1 MSTTIV
7 GAGFVAGATV
17 KIGSVPATGVHVVD
31 ATHVH
36 AMAPARPAGT
46 LNDVSVTN
54 PGNLTGILPSGWMS
68 DFLDVPGSNPFH
80 GDVVSIVRAGITAG
94 CGGGDYCPAL
104 AVTRAQMAVFL
115 LRAEHGAAYQPP
127 PATGSVFLDVPASAF
142 AAAWIERLAA
152 EGITGGCGGGNYC
165 PGAPVSR
172 AQMAPLLL
180 RTEHG
185 PSYQPPA
192 ATGTVFLDV
201 PASAFA
207 AAWIERLHAEGV
219 TSGCG
224 GGKYCPG
231 SPTQRGQMAT
241 FLTRTFG
248 LP

>member
-1 MSTTIV
+1 
-7 GAGFVAGATV
+7 
-17 KIGSVPATGVHVVD
+17 
-31 ATHVH
+31 
-36 AMAPARPAGT
+36 
-46 LNDVSVTN
+46 
-54 PGNLTGILPSGWMS
+54 
-68 DFLDVPGSNPFH
+68 
-80 GDVVSIVRAGITAG
+80 
-94 CGGGDYCPAL
+94 
-104 AVTRAQMAVFL
+104 VTRAQMAVFL

-224 GGKYCPG
+224 GGKYCPA